1 MSISEPSALP
11 QASAPV
17 PSGTPDSAFDRIA
30 LSLSGGGFRASGYS
44 LGTLNTLYLLGL
56 LDNVH
61 MLSTASGGTITGAF
75 YALWR
80 KRGKPFEAIYREF
93 YAFLEQ
99 DTLLPE
105 ALRQWKTNVDTD
117 KCNYKLIQA
126 FADVYDRDLY
136 DKARFGAFWEPDTD
150 PANPFHLQSIIF
162 GSTELYS
169 GLTFRFQ
176 YAAFM
181 PETIT
186 DNKGNTR
193 PGFLIG
199 NGNVHLPSEQARE
212 LRIADTVAASSCF
225 PGGFEPLVMPDDFF
239 PADGIQPA
247 LLNATGQPIERA
259 SIGLVDGGVYDNQGI
274 ESLLTA
280 NKRNREYRKKSPE
293 FAKNTPAEQA
303 LLGPSS
309 LLLISDVDSAGM
321 DLYETPKPGPIRAS
335 NSSIGQ
341 LGRFQTIAQWVLL
354 ALFLMAVFQNS
365 YFGNGSFWGGLL
377 AGLSAV
383 GLLITLGIQWLWN
396 KITGYF
402 KLLGVEIHALALPPF
417 QGLSFTQLGYL
428 LRIRVS
434 SVLTLLSSVF
444 LRRVRGL
451 DYGLVFGS
459 DNGLPPDVIVIPSI
473 IGGIVKENDRPVKP
487 GTPPTSV
494 RSQLEAVVDT
504 VRLGSDMSTTLW
516 WLTDKNRMNAV
527 IASAEI
533 TGCYRLLRQFE
544 KQAPDGPRGQELN
557 RRARLIWDAYQIA
570 GEGFHLHP
578 GVLSTLTDKSCTV
591 EQLIERANALNNGK
605 PVSALQTA

>member
-1 MSISEPSALP
+1 M
-11 QASAPV
+11 

-30 LSLSGGGFRASGYS
+30 LSLSGGGFRASAYS

-75 YALWR
+75 YAFWR
-80 KRGKPFEAIYREF
+80 KQGKPFETIYQDF
-93 YAFLEQ
+93 YTFLEQ
-99 DTLLPE
+99 DTLLPK
-105 ALRQWKTNVDTD
+105 ALRQWKINIDTD
-117 KCNYKLIQA
+117 KSNYKLIQA

-136 DKARFGAFWEPDTD
+136 NKARFGAFWDPDPD

-162 GSTELYS
+162 GSTELFS

-176 YAAFM
+176 YASFL

-186 DNKGNTR
+186 DDKGIIR
-193 PGFLIG
+193 PGFLVG
-199 NGNVHLPSEQARE
+199 NGNVHIRAERAHE

-239 PADGIQPA
+239 PPDGIQPA
-247 LLNATGQPIERA
+247 LLNANGQAIERDR
-259 SIGLVDGGVYDNQGI
+259 IGLVDGGVYDNQGI

-280 NKRNREYRKKSPE
+280 NARNRRYCDP
-293 FAKNTPAEQA
+293 KNPNPALATLLPPQRA
-303 LLGPSS
+303 LLDPST

-321 DLYETPKPGPIRAS
+321 DLYDTPKPGPARAGS
-335 NSSIGQ
+335 SSIGQ
-341 LGRFQTIAQWVLL
+341 LGRFRTMAQWVLL
-354 ALFLMAVFQNS
+354 GVFLLAIFQNS
-365 YFGNGSFWGGLL
+365 HYGHGSFWAGLL

-383 GLLITLGIQWLWN
+383 GLLITLGVQWLWN

-417 QGLSFTQLGYL
+417 QGLSFKQLGYL

-459 DNGLPPDVIVIPSI
+459 DNGLPPDMVVIPSI
-473 IGGIVKENDRPVKP
+473 IGGIVKEHNQPLRP

-494 RSQLEAVVDT
+494 RNQLEAVYET
-504 VRLGSDMSTTLW
+504 VRTGSDMSTTLW
-516 WLTDKNRMNAV
+516 WLTDKPRMNAV

-544 KQAPDGPRGQELN
+544 RKAPIGPRGQELN
-557 RRARLIWDAYQIA
+557 RRARLIWDAYQKA
-570 GEGFHLHP
+570 GEDFHLHP
-578 GVLSTLTDKSCTV
+578 GLLSTLKNPACTAD
-591 EQLIERANALNNGK
+591 QLIAQANTLNN
-605 PVSALQTA
+605 PRLISPSQSA

>member
-1 MSISEPSALP
+1 MSVAEPSALP
-11 QASAPV
+11 QSSFQP
-17 PSGTPDSAFDRIA
+17 GTPDSAFDRIA

-44 LGTLNTLYLLGL
+44 LGTLNALYLLGL

-80 KRGKPFEAIYREF
+80 KRGKPFETIYRDF
-93 YAFLEQ
+93 YAYLEQ
-99 DTLLPE
+99 DSLLPA
-105 ALRQWKTNVDTD
+105 ALRQWKANIDTD
-117 KCNYKLIQA
+117 KSNYKLIHA

-136 DKARFGAFWEPDTD
+136 DEARFGAFWEPDPD

-162 GSTELYS
+162 GSTELFS

-176 YAAFM
+176 YAAFL

-186 DNKGNTR
+186 DDKGVVR

-199 NGNVHLPSEQARE
+199 NGNVHIRSERARE

-225 PGGFEPLVMPDDFF
+225 PGGFEPLVMPDDFY

-247 LLNATGQPIERA
+247 LLNANGQAIDRDR
-259 SIGLVDGGVYDNQGI
+259 IGLVDGGVYDNQGI

-280 NKRNREYRKKSPE
+280 NKRNRVYREKSAS
-293 FAKNTPAEQA
+293 FAENTPAERA
-303 LLGPSS
+303 LLDPST

-321 DLYETPKPGPIRAS
+321 DLYDTPKPGPSRAGS
-335 NSSIGQ
+335 SSIGN
-341 LGRFQTIAQWVLL
+341 LGRFRTITQWVLL
-354 ALFLMAVFQNS
+354 GVLLLAVFQNS
-365 YFGNGSFWGGLL
+365 YYGHGSFWAGLL

-383 GLLITLGIQWLWN
+383 GLLVTLGIQWLWN

-402 KLLGVEIHALALPPF
+402 KLLGIEIHALAVPPF
-417 QGLSFTQLGYL
+417 QGLSFKQLGYL

-459 DNGLPPDVIVIPSI
+459 DNGLPQDVVVLPSI
-473 IGGIVKENDRPVKP
+473 IGGIVKEHDQPLRP
-487 GTPPTSV
+487 GIPPTSV
-494 RSQLEAVVDT
+494 RNQLEAVYEI
-504 VRLGSDMSTTLW
+504 VRTGSDMSTTLW
-516 WLTDKNRMNAV
+516 WLTDKHRMNAV

-544 KQAPDGPRGQELN
+544 RKAPNGSRGQELN
-557 RRARLIWDAYQIA
+557 RRARLIWDAYQKA
-570 GEGFHLHP
+570 GKDFHLHP
-578 GVLSTLTDKSCTV
+578 GVLSTITDKSCTV
-591 EQLIERANALNNGK
+591 DELIARANSLNNAK
-605 PVSALQTA
+605 PVSSLQGE

>member
-1 MSISEPSALP
+1 MTLLEPSALP
-11 QASAPV
+11 QAPAPV
-17 PSGTPDSAFDRIA
+17 PSSTPDSAFDRIA

-80 KRGKPFEAIYREF
+80 KKGKPFETIYREL
-93 YAFLEQ
+93 YTYLDQ

-105 ALRQWKTNVDTD
+105 ALRQWKANVDTD

-136 DKARFGAFWEPDTD
+136 DKARFGTFWEPDPD

-162 GSTELYS
+162 GSTELFS

-186 DNKGNTR
+186 DSKGNAR

-199 NGNVHLPSEQARE
+199 NGNVHLRSERARE

-247 LLNATGQPIERA
+247 LLNATGQPIERD

-280 NKRNREYRKKSPE
+280 NKRNREYQKTSPD
-293 FAKNTPAEQA
+293 FAKNTPAEKA

-321 DLYETPKPGPIRAS
+321 DLYKTPKPGPTRAGS
-335 NSSIGQ
+335 SSIGR
-341 LGRFQTIAQWVLL
+341 LGQFRTIAQWVLL
-354 ALFLMAVFQNS
+354 ALFLIAVFHNS
-365 YFGNGSFWGGLL
+365 YYGNGSFWGGLL

-383 GLLITLGIQWLWN
+383 GLLVTLGIQWLWN
-396 KITGYF
+396 KVTGYF

-473 IGGIVKENDRPVKP
+473 IGCIVKENSRPLKP
-487 GTPPTSV
+487 DTPPTSV
-494 RSQLEAVVDT
+494 RSQLAAVFET
-504 VRLGSDMSTTLW
+504 VRMGSDMSTTLW
-516 WLTDKNRMNAV
+516 WLTDKPRMNAV

-557 RRARLIWDAYQIA
+557 RRARLMWDAYQKA
-570 GEGFHLHP
+570 GVGFHLHP
-578 GVLSTLTDKSCTV
+578 GVLSTLAAKNCTV
-591 EQLIERANALNNGK
+591 DQLIERANALNNAT
-605 PVSALQTA
+605 PVSALQSV